1 MNKPQFEMSDEQQAL
16 FEALTPLQKEIALN
30 SISGMNDIDSYK
42 NSSGKA
48 KTLKAMEASVSA
60 ILSNLKVKAF
70 VKSMANQIV
79 NPAIM
84 SRNEMMERLSGLA
97 RTNMSDL
104 ITWGLQGD
112 TEQTT
117 INEDGEEVYPEDN
130 PEWQAPQSVWVIKPS
145 ALQDPMKVASIA
157 EVTAG
162 KEGFKIKQHSPLAA
176 MKQLAELAGYNEA
189 QKIEHSGST
198 TVKNIDLNASPEEA
212 ARMYSEMMEGK

>member
-1 MNKPQFEMSDEQQAL
+1 MSKPQFEMSDEQQAL
-16 FEALTPLQKEIALN
+16 FEALTPLQKEISLN

-42 NSSGKA
+42 NSCGKA
-48 KTLKAMEASVSA
+48 KTEKAMSVSVA
-60 ILSNLKVKAF
+60 QILGNRRVKAF
-70 VKSMANQIV
+70 IKSMTNHIV

-112 TEQTT
+112 TEPNT
-117 INEDGEEVYPEDN
+117 INEDGAEVYPEDN
-130 PEWQAPQSVWVIKPS
+130 PEGQSPQSVWVIKPS

-189 QKIEHSGST
+189 QKIEHSGSIA
-198 TVKNIDLNASPEEA
+198 VGKNLDDFYADAEDGDVSAKP
-212 ARMYSEMMEGK
+212 